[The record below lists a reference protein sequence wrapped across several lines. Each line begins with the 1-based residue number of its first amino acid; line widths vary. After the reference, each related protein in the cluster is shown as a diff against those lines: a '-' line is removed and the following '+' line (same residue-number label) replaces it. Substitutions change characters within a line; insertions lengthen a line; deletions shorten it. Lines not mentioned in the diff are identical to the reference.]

1 MNVYDPSETWN
12 QKVEDDLEAA
22 DDLEALQ
29 RLKIY
34 LGGGPEV
41 DCQTLERTDSAS
53 STGRKGVTGHRSPA
67 SASRPTGRKGVGVG
81 GSA

>member
-1 MNVYDPSETWN
+1 MPDRAYVDRLLDLQGFERPIDPT
-12 QKVEDDLEAA
+12 
-22 DDLEALQ
+22 
-29 RLKIY
+29 I
-34 LGGGPEV
+34 GGGPEV